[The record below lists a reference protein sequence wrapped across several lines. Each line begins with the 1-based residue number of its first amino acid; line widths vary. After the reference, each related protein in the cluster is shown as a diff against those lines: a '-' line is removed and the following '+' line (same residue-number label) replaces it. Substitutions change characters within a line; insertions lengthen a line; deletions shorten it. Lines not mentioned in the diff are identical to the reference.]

1 MSQDQ
6 VLGILRILLPTL
18 LAYLAGRGFISET
31 AIADITAAVI
41 TLVAAAWSAWAH
53 TQASNVAKVA
63 ALPQSEVK
71 SDQGNISI
79 TLHDEALGHVASMN
93 ATPLVKK

>member
-18 LAYLAGRGFISET
+18 LAYGKGYITQT
-31 AIADITAAVI
+31 AVADVTAAVV

-53 TQASNVAKVA
+53 TQAATVAKVA

-71 SDQGNISI
+71 SDQGNVSI
-79 TLHDEALGHVASMN
+79 TLHDEALGQVASMN